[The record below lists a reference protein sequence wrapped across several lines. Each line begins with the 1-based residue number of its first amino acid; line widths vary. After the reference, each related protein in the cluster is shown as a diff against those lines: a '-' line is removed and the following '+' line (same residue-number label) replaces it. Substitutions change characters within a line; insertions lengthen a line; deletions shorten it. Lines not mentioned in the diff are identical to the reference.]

1 MSEEARTPGSAG
13 SDART
18 AGRGGVAVLGAKLFF
33 LVVGFV
39 QQPLLRRV
47 VGLNDFGALAQAMI
61 VSNVVN
67 NVVVTSGTQGVSR
80 AVAGA
85 KGHDREVLRAALR
98 VHVPLAF
105 VVAGAMA
112 LGAPIYA
119 RFEHADDVVV
129 PLLVLAGVAL
139 LYGFYAPLIGFLN
152 GTNRF
157 GRQALLD
164 VIFATLRTAG
174 LIGVSYAF
182 VKHGLSGV
190 LGTTVGWLGAALLI
204 VPLAIAS
211 TGLGRGIPS
220 GTARPSAVP
229 HAGRYLGV
237 LASIAGAQLC
247 TNALM
252 QIDIFL
258 LGRFLSDGAASAGIA
273 GDMQREAVTRWVA
286 IYRECQTFA
295 FLPYQLLFSVTL
307 ILFPMLAR
315 AKAANDTEAMRGH
328 VARGARLAAIFGGLL
343 VGVVVAIPESMLSFA
358 YGQVDAAQG
367 ADVLRTMALAQGA
380 FAMLG
385 IATTVLTSIGR
396 ERGGRAGDAGGGGRG
411 GRRLRGARSPGVLR
425 PRPARTVG
433 ASVRG
438 CAPGDA
444 GRRRGA
450 RAGADGCL
458 RARGDGCA
466 CRPGA
471 RGVRRTRLRDS
482 ALRAVRDATGRRG
495 GRRGVPRTPRGHG
508 RDRQAGPPAAA
519 KPVLLHE
526 PMQVHPVHPGR
537 ARRLAHV
544 PAARLEQRA

>member
-1 MSEEARTPGSAG
+1 MNSGTTGAGSTG

-47 VGLNDFGALAQAMI
+47 VGLSDFGALAQAMI

-85 KGHDREVLRAALR
+85 NEHKHEVLRAALR

-105 VVAGAMA
+105 VIAGAMA
-112 LGAPIYA
+112 LAAPVYA
-119 RFEHADDVVV
+119 RFEHAEDVVA

-152 GTNRF
+152 GTHRF

-182 VKHGLSGV
+182 VKHGASGV

-204 VPLAIAS
+204 VPLAVGS
-211 TGLGRGIPS
+211 TGLGKSVPS
-220 GTARPSAVP
+220 GVARPAAVP
-229 HAGRYLGV
+229 RAGAYLGV
-237 LASIAGAQLC
+237 LAPIAGAQLC

-358 YGQVDAAQG
+358 YGKVDAAEG

-396 ERGGRAGDAGGGGRG
+396 ERVAALVTLGAVLAVGSACVVLVPQASFGHDQLVRSAQASGVALLAALVVAGMLVRARTGSFVPLATAVRTGIALAACVALGFVTPRF
-411 GRRLRGARSPGVLR
+411 GALLTPLVALAVAATYLGLLVVTGEIGKADLALVRGVL
-425 PRPARTVG
+425 
-433 ASVRG
+433 
-438 CAPGDA
+438 
-444 GRRRGA
+444 
-450 RAGADGCL
+450 
-458 RARGDGCA
+458 
-466 CRPGA
+466 
-471 RGVRRTRLRDS
+471 
-482 ALRAVRDATGRRG
+482 
-495 GRRGVPRTPRGHG
+495 
-508 RDRQAGPPAAA
+508 
-519 KPVLLHE
+519 
-526 PMQVHPVHPGR
+526 
-537 ARRLAHV
+537 
-544 PAARLEQRA
+544 QRKR

>member
-1 MSEEARTPGSAG
+1 MSDETREPGSTT

-47 VGLNDFGALAQAMI
+47 VGLSDFGALAQAMI

-105 VVAGAMA
+105 VVAGAMVLA
-112 LGAPIYA
+112 APLYA
-119 RFEHADDVVV
+119 RFEHAEDVVT

-152 GTNRF
+152 GSNRF
-157 GRQALLD
+157 SRQALLD
-164 VIFATLRTAG
+164 VVFATLRTAG

-190 LGTTVGWLGAALLI
+190 LGTTVGWLGAAMLI
-204 VPLAIAS
+204 VPLALRS
-211 TGLGRGIPS
+211 TGVGKPVPS
-220 GTARPSAVP
+220 G
-229 HAGRYLGV
+229 AGRPAEVPRAGVYLGV
-237 LASIAGAQLC
+237 LAPIAGAQLC

-273 GDMQREAVTRWVA
+273 GELQREAVTRWVA

-315 AKAANDTEAMRGH
+315 AKAANDTEAMRSH

-343 VGVVVAIPESMLSFA
+343 VGVVVAMPESMLNLA
-358 YGQVDAAQG
+358 YGKADAADG
-367 ADVLRTMALAQGA
+367 AGVLRTMALAQGA

-396 ERGGRAGDAGGGGRG
+396 ERMAA
-411 GRRLRGARSPGVLR
+411 LVTLGAVVTVGSACAVLVPQASFGHDQLVRSAQASGVALLATLVVAGVLVR
-425 PRPARTVG
+425 ARTG
-433 ASVRG
+433 AFVPV
-438 CAPGDA
+438 A
-444 GRRRGA
+444 
-450 RAGADGCL
+450 
-458 RARGDGCA
+458 
-466 CRPGA
+466 
-471 RGVRRTRLRDS
+471 T
-482 ALRAVRDATGRRG
+482 ALRAGIGLAACVALGY
-495 GRRGVPRTPRGHG
+495 VTPRFGPLLTPLVA
-508 RDRQAGPPAAA
+508 AGVGLAYLG
-519 KPVLLHE
+519 LLVVTGE
-526 PMQVHPVHPGR
+526 LGK
-537 ARRLAHV
+537 ADLALV
-544 PAARLEQRA
+544 RSVVQRKR

>member
-1 MSEEARTPGSAG
+1 M
-13 SDART
+13 
-18 AGRGGVAVLGAKLFF
+18 V
-33 LVVGFV
+33 
-39 QQPLLRRV
+39 
-47 VGLNDFGALAQAMI
+47 

-85 KGHDREVLRAALR
+85 KGHEREVLRAALR
-98 VHVPLAF
+98 VHGVLAF
-105 VVAGAMA
+105 VIAGGVVLA
-112 LGAPIYA
+112 APVYA
-119 RFEHADDVVV
+119 RFEHAADVVT
-129 PLLVLAGVAL
+129 PLIVLAGVAL
-139 LYGFYAPLIGFLN
+139 LYGLYAPLIGFLN
-152 GTNRF
+152 GTHRF

-164 VIFATLRTAG
+164 VVFATMRTAG

-190 LGTTVGWLGAALLI
+190 LGTTLGWLGAALVI
-204 VPLAIAS
+204 VPLAVGS
-211 TGLGRGIPS
+211 TGLGTRIPS
-220 GTARPSAVP
+220 GTARPASVP
-229 HAGRYLGV
+229 RAGPYLGV

-315 AKAANDTEAMRGH
+315 AKAANDTQAMRDH

-358 YGQVDAAQG
+358 YGKVDAAEG
-367 ADVLRTMALAQGA
+367 ADVLRMMALAQAA

-396 ERGGRAGDAGGGGRG
+396 ERMAALVTLGAVIAVGGACAVLVPQATFGHEQLVRSAQASGVALLATLVVAGAIVRARTGAFVPMATAVRAGLGLAACVALGFVTPHFGRF
-411 GRRLRGARSPGVLR
+411 V
-425 PRPARTVG
+425 
-433 ASVRG
+433 
-438 CAPGDA
+438 
-444 GRRRGA
+444 
-450 RAGADGCL
+450 
-458 RARGDGCA
+458 
-466 CRPGA
+466 
-471 RGVRRTRLRDS
+471 
-482 ALRAVRDATGRRG
+482 
-495 GRRGVPRTPRGHG
+495 TPLV
-508 RDRQAGPPAAA
+508 AAA
-519 KPVLLHE
+519 VGVAYLALLVVTGE
-526 PMQVHPVHPGR
+526 IGK
-537 ARRLAHV
+537 ADLALV
-544 PAARLEQRA
+544 RSVVRPKR